1 MVCARVW
8 SARVLLVAFL
18 VLAGF
23 GPAQPVGAAQW
34 VQNFVATELW
44 SGPDVGA
51 ISFGT
56 APQWDYFEV
65 VSTHGTRTYV
75 RVARSQ
81 NFAFVDSATL
91 GPAGPPPV
99 GWPGS
104 APVVAAPAAPP
115 AAPAAPSAPPRP
127 GTVPPP
133 PGASQAVIGPVPG
146 FAISADR
153 GLWPAL
159 QTLQRIQHSW
169 TLQALAASGT
179 QIEWGLMPP
188 DAAGMYQPERQQI
201 TINIRW
207 ANSDPRALAAVIEHE
222 AKHVADMLAGL
233 DVNSPGGCIETEINA
248 FREEA
253 KTWGELV
260 GPNGKPNPKD
270 DLEYSLNF
278 KLQLYQQNPNAI
290 PTLILQS
297 PGYRLQC
304 RL

>member
-8 SARVLLVAFL
+8 SARVLLVASL

-99 GWPGS
+99 GWPGN
-104 APVVAAPAAPP
+104 APVVAAPP
-115 AAPAAPSAPPRP
+115 AAPAAPPAPPRP

-146 FAISADR
+146 FAI
-153 GLWPAL
+153 
-159 QTLQRIQHSW
+159 
-169 TLQALAASGT
+169 
-179 QIEWGLMPP
+179 
-188 DAAGMYQPERQQI
+188 
-201 TINIRW
+201 N
-207 ANSDPRALAAVIEHE
+207 
-222 AKHVADMLAGL
+222 
-233 DVNSPGGCIETEINA
+233 
-248 FREEA
+248 
-253 KTWGELV
+253 
-260 GPNGKPNPKD
+260 
-270 DLEYSLNF
+270 
-278 KLQLYQQNPNAI
+278 
-290 PTLILQS
+290 
-297 PGYRLQC
+297 
-304 RL
+304 